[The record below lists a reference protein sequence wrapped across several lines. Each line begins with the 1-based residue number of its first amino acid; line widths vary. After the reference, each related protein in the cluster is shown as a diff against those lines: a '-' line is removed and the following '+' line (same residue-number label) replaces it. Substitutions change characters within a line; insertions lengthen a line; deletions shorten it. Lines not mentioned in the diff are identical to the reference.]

1 MPTILELA
9 TEAGVSAD
17 QVLRVVQGEPVSE
30 DVEARVRAAMDVLG
44 RPAYPPPAL
53 PAPRVEPVLPVE
65 AARDG
70 LLERFAEAAAELEAT
85 LPAEVGTVVY
95 EALRVEVR
103 PVAENVAGLQTLFD
117 GLAAELRR
125 LRHELASERRERV
138 EDLALQVE
146 LLRTGWEGVD
156 RRLGRIERAL
166 SREREPREPRPS
178 TLTRIEERPPA
189 VAPPPSGAN
198 GSRSGNGSAPGN
210 GASPE
215 NGSHQAA

>member
-30 DVEARVRAAMDVLG
+30 DVAVRVRAAMDVLG

-53 PAPRVEPVLPVE
+53 PARVEPAPAAE
-65 AARDG
+65 MARDL
-70 LLERFAEAAAELEAT
+70 LLERFAEAAAELETT

-103 PVAENVAGLQTLFD
+103 PVAEHVAGLQGLFD
-117 GLAAELRR
+117 GLATELRR
-125 LRHELASERRERV
+125 LRHELAAERRDRV

-146 LLRTGWEGVD
+146 LLRTGWASVD

-166 SREREPREPRPS
+166 AREREPKEPRRS
-178 TLTRIEERPPA
+178 TLTRVPERPPA
-189 VAPPPSGAN
+189 GVTPAPGAN
-198 GSRSGNGSAPGN
+198 GDGSGP
-210 GASPE
+210 
-215 NGSHQAA
+215 AA

>member
-30 DVEARVRAAMDVLG
+30 DVAVRVRAAMDVLG

-53 PAPRVEPVLPVE
+53 PARVEPAPAAE
-65 AARDG
+65 MARDL
-70 LLERFAEAAAELEAT
+70 LLERFAEAAAELETT

-103 PVAENVAGLQTLFD
+103 PVAEHVAGLQGLFD
-117 GLAAELRR
+117 GLATELRR
-125 LRHELASERRERV
+125 LRYELAAERRDRV

-146 LLRTGWEGVD
+146 LLRTGWASVD

-166 SREREPREPRPS
+166 AREREPKEPRRS
-178 TLTRIEERPPA
+178 TLTRVPERPPPSPTP
-189 VAPPPSGAN
+189 APGPN
-198 GSRSGNGSAPGN
+198 GNGSGP
-210 GASPE
+210 
-215 NGSHQAA
+215 AA